1 MKIQLKLWMISL
13 FLFASL
19 SAMAANQEGADTAKN
34 IKYREGK
41 KIDFES
47 LLIEG
52 ENKKPQLSVVTGNLG
67 ERDLGLIKVRENFLD
82 YMVNNAGEELE

>member
-19 SAMAANQEGADTAKN
+19 SAVAANQEDADTAKN

>member
-1 MKIQLKLWMISL
+1 MKLWMISL
-13 FLFASL
+13 VAFSFTLSVFATEE
-19 SAMAANQEGADTAKN
+19 QAKN
-34 IKYREGK
+34 LKYREGK

-82 YMVNNAGEELE
+82 YMVNDAGEEL

>member
-1 MKIQLKLWMISL
+1 MKLWMISML
-13 FLFASL
+13 LLLL
-19 SAMAANQEGADTAKN
+19 SFHSFGSEEETAKN

>member
-1 MKIQLKLWMISL
+1 MISL
-13 FLFASL
+13 LTFTLAQTVFA
-19 SAMAANQEGADTAKN
+19 NEEQAKN
-34 IKYREGK
+34 LKYREGK

-82 YMVNNAGEELE
+82 YMVNDAGEEL

>member
-1 MKIQLKLWMISL
+1 MKLWMISL
-13 FLFASL
+13 LTFTFALSSFASEE
-19 SAMAANQEGADTAKN
+19 QAKN
-34 IKYREGK
+34 LKYREGK

-82 YMVNNAGEELE
+82 YMVNDAGEEL

>member
-1 MKIQLKLWMISL
+1 MKLWMISAL
-13 FLFASL
+13 FLMMLSQELFAQASAKSL
-19 SAMAANQEGADTAKN
+19 
-34 IKYREGK
+34 KYREGK

-67 ERDLGLIKVRENFLD
+67 ERDLGLIKTRENFLD
-82 YMVNNAGEELE
+82 YMIDDAGEEL

>member
-1 MKIQLKLWMISL
+1 MKLWMISL
-13 FLFASL
+13 LTFTLGQNVFASDE
-19 SAMAANQEGADTAKN
+19 QAKN
-34 IKYREGK
+34 LKYREGK

-82 YMVNNAGEELE
+82 YMVNDAGEEL